1 MRKSCNGIG
10 RSGIAH
16 GRGNGNECLDYP
28 RSVCARAVYLGV
40 LVMCITIR
48 KDKQ

>member
-16 GRGNGNECLDYP
+16 GRGGGSECLDYS
-28 RSVCARAVYLGV
+28 RSVCARVVCGNQSRRADDVYSS
-40 LVMCITIR
+40 
-48 KDKQ
+48 D